1 VAGTNLRNGIHG
13 CSSAGHGQH
22 RNLVYA
28 QEQSVDNGHFESTWI
43 IRCCRSF
50 NDNDK
55 GDSVAA
61 KLRFRKVH
69 GADR

>member
-1 VAGTNLRNGIHG
+1 MGSTGAVLLDMDSTEIA
-13 CSSAGHGQH
+13 
-22 RNLVYA
+22 VYA

-61 KLRFRKVH
+61 ELRFCKVH